1 MGCHL
6 SAGGMKHDS
15 GTGLFTQRVKTRPLS
30 RVEAEQVQQ
39 LAAAIKAQCVRLD
52 EAARSG
58 SPQTA
63 ARILAGMPELV
74 GQMDGIWGRFR
85 GEATLYIP
93 YWVDKDGR
101 GAFQASAKFSYFGLG
116 GRGFTVSGLAW
127 QNAAPHTPALVEQH
141 RPGALCRKICRH
153 RGSVRD

>member
-1 MGCHL
+1 MVCHL
-6 SAGGMKHDS
+6 SATAMKHYS
-15 GTGLFTQRVKTRPLS
+15 GTGIFTERVKTRPLS

-63 ARILAGMPELV
+63 ARILAGMPEVV

-116 GRGFTVSGLAW
+116 GGGFTVSGLAW
-127 QNAAPHTPALVEQH
+127 QNADPNTPEIVEKHLREALS
-141 RPGALCRKICRH
+141 RKIGRH
-153 RGSVRD
+153 GV